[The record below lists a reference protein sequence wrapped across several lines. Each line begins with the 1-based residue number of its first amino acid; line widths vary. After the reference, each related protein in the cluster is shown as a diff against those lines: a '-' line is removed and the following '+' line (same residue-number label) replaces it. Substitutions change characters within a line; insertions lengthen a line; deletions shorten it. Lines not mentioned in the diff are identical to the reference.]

1 MIALI
6 GPWIIS
12 FGILVLFMV
21 MLSDPWHPLFV
32 FLYTFLIMSFIIMP
46 IYLIYSV
53 FFQKTVFH
61 QKNVKLT

>member
-12 FGILVLFMV
+12 AGILVLIMA
-21 MLSDPWHPLFV
+21 MLSNPWHPLFV
-32 FLYTFLIMSFIIMP
+32 FLYTFMIMSFIILP
-46 IYLIYSV
+46 IYLIYFN
-53 FFQKTVFH
+53 FFQVFH